1 MATRSPTQYDAQREA
16 LATYF
21 DSTARQAWIDL
32 TSDVKVSGIR
42 ATVRAGRDAMRATL
56 LDWLPMDLRRT
67 KVLDAGC
74 GTGSFTVAAA
84 CRGAEVTGIDV
95 AAGLVEVARDR
106 TPSFIGHGRIH
117 WRSGDMLD
125 PALGTFAHVVAM
137 DSLIHYQPR
146 DLVDALSQL
155 AERTTNSI
163 IFTFA
168 PRTPLLQTMYNIG
181 KVFPKS
187 DRSPAIVP
195 TAETEIRQRLGE
207 LPGWSIGR
215 TKRITSGFYT
225 SQALELVRHG

>member
-1 MATRSPTQYDAQREA
+1 MASRNVSEYDTRREA

-32 TSDVKVSGIR
+32 TSDTKVSGIR

-56 LDWLPMDLRRT
+56 LDWLPTDLRRT

-74 GTGSFTVAAA
+74 GTGALAIAAA

-95 AAGLVEVARDR
+95 AAGLVEVARER

-125 PALGTFAHVVAM
+125 PGLGTFAHVVAM
-137 DSLIHYQPR
+137 DSLIHYQPD
-146 DLVDALSQL
+146 DLVAALSEL
-155 AERTTNSI
+155 AQRTTGSI

-168 PRTPLLQTMYNIG
+168 PRTTLLTAMHEVG
-181 KVFPKS
+181 KFFPKS

-195 TAETEIRQRLGE
+195 VSEDDLRARLAR
-207 LPGWSIGR
+207 LPGWSVGR
-215 TKRITSGFYT
+215 TQRISSGFYK

>member
-1 MATRSPTQYDAQREA
+1 MATRLPTQYDAQREA

-56 LDWLPMDLRRT
+56 LDWLPTDLRRT

-74 GTGSFTVAAA
+74 GTGAFTVAAA

-95 AAGLVEVARDR
+95 AAGLVEVASDR

-125 PALGTFAHVVAM
+125 PGLGTFAHVVAM
-137 DSLIHYQPR
+137 DSLIHYQPS
-146 DLVDALSQL
+146 DLFDALAEL
-155 AERTTNSI
+155 ASRTTGSI

-168 PRTPLLQTMYNIG
+168 PRTRLLQTMYTIG
-181 KVFPKS
+181 KAFPKS

-195 TAETEIRQRLGE
+195 TAEVEIRHRLSA
-207 LPGWSIGR
+207 LSGWRIGR

>member
-1 MATRSPTQYDAQREA
+1 MATRLPTRYDEQREA

-32 TSDVKVSGIR
+32 TSDAKVSGIR
-42 ATVRAGRDAMRATL
+42 ATVRAGREEMRRTL
-56 LDWLPMDLRRT
+56 LSWLPDDLRRT
-67 KVLDAGC
+67 RILDAGC
-74 GTGSFTVAAA
+74 GTGALAIQAA

-95 AAGLVEVARDR
+95 AAGLVEVARQR

-137 DSLIHYQPR
+137 DSLIHYQPE
-146 DLVDALSQL
+146 DLVAALAEL
-155 AERTTNSI
+155 AERTTRSI
-163 IFTFA
+163 LFTFA
-168 PRTPLLQTMYNIG
+168 PRTRLLQTMYTIG

-195 TAETEIRQRLGE
+195 TAESEIRKRLVALE
-207 LPGWSIGR
+207 GWSIGR
-215 TKRITSGFYT
+215 TRRITSGFYT

>member
-1 MATRSPTQYDAQREA
+1 MATQAPNDYDTRREA

-32 TSDVKVSGIR
+32 TSDAKVSGIR
-42 ATVRAGRDAMRATL
+42 ATVRAGREAMRSVL
-56 LDWLPMDLRRT
+56 LGWLPTDLRRT
-67 KVLDAGC
+67 RVLDAGC
-74 GTGSFTVAAA
+74 GTGAFAIAAA

-95 AAGLVEVARDR
+95 AAGLVEVAQQR

-125 PALGTFAHVVAM
+125 PGLGTFAHVAAM
-137 DSLIHYQPR
+137 DSLIHYQPE
-146 DLVDALSQL
+146 DLVSALGEL
-155 AERTTNSI
+155 AQRTTGSI

-168 PRTPLLQTMYNIG
+168 PRTTLLAAMHNIG
-181 KVFPKS
+181 KAFPKS

-195 TAETEIRQRLGE
+195 VAEDDLRERLTALQ
-207 LPGWSIGR
+207 GWSIGR
-215 TKRITSGFYT
+215 TQRISSGFYT

>member
-1 MATRSPTQYDAQREA
+1 MATRLPSRYDDRREA

-32 TSDVKVSGIR
+32 TSDAKVSGIR
-42 ATVRAGRDAMRATL
+42 ATVRAGRENMRATL
-56 LDWLPMDLRRT
+56 LSWLPEDLRRT

-74 GTGSFTVAAA
+74 GTGALTIAAA

-95 AAGLVEVARDR
+95 AAGLVDVARER

-117 WRSGDMLD
+117 WTSGDMLD

-137 DSLIHYQPR
+137 DSLIHYQPE
-146 DLVDALSQL
+146 DLVAALSEL
-155 AERTTNSI
+155 AQRTTRSI
-163 IFTFA
+163 LFTFA
-168 PRTPLLQTMYNIG
+168 PRTRLLATMHQVG
-181 KVFPKS
+181 KIFPKS

-195 TAETEIRQRLGE
+195 TAESELRERLAR
-207 LPGWSIGR
+207 LQGWSIGR
-215 TKRITSGFYT
+215 TQRISSGFYT

>member
-1 MATRSPTQYDAQREA
+1 MATRLPNDYDTRREA

-32 TSDVKVSGIR
+32 TSDAKVSGIR
-42 ATVRAGRDAMRATL
+42 ATVRAGRDAMRSTL
-56 LDWLPMDLRRT
+56 LDWLPTDLRRT
-67 KVLDAGC
+67 TLLDAGC
-74 GTGSFTVAAA
+74 GTGALAVAAA
-84 CRGAEVTGIDV
+84 CRGADVTGIDV

-137 DSLIHYQPR
+137 DSLIHYQPE
-146 DLVDALSQL
+146 DLVDALGQL
-155 AERTTNSI
+155 AQRTTHSI
-163 IFTFA
+163 LFTFA
-168 PRTPLLQTMYNIG
+168 PRTRLLTAMQEVG
-181 KVFPKS
+181 KYFPKN

-195 TAETEIRQRLGE
+195 VAEGDVCERLSR

-215 TKRITSGFYT
+215 TQRISSGFYK
-225 SQALELVRHG
+225 SHALELVRHG